1 MNIPNWIQYFERN
14 RTSFDE
20 PPLDPDA
27 SPLPDGLRIPL
38 ARSLA
43 VFQLGETGG
52 GTRLMRYVRKAL
64 RHKPEVLEGYDLAV
78 RLFVAEEQ
86 RHAHMLEKLVIYLGG
101 ELVRKHWTNSIFRHV
116 RNLFAMEFNIQIL
129 LTAELIA
136 EAYYGM
142 IYRRTTDGA
151 VRVCCHKILRDEMR
165 HIAFH
170 TSFFQERLAV
180 MPPGLRGLWRLVFRA
195 CHLITA
201 TVVAWDHRYL
211 LYSLDMS
218 QLEFIRLTL
227 KAGQRFLRRLD
238 SPPASWQPD
247 VSLRSRQ
254 KASQLAS
261 PG

>member
-1 MNIPNWIQYFERN
+1 MNIPNWIQYFEHN
-14 RTSFDE
+14 RSSFSE

-27 SPLPDGLRIPL
+27 SPLPDGLRLPL
-38 ARSLA
+38 ADSLA

-52 GTRLMRYVRKAL
+52 GTRLMRYVRRTL
-64 RHKPEVLEGYDLAV
+64 RHQPEALEGYDLAV

-86 RHAHMLEKLVIYLGG
+86 RHALLLEKLVIYLGG
-101 ELVRKHWTNSIFRHV
+101 TLLQKHWTNTVFRQL
-116 RNLFAMEFNIQIL
+116 RTLLGMEFNIQIL

-142 IYRRTTDGA
+142 IYRRTTDEV
-151 VRVCCHKILRDEMR
+151 VRACCHKILRDEMR

-170 TSFFQERLAV
+170 TGFFQERLTRL
-180 MPPGLRGLWRLVFRA
+180 PRPLRSLWRLGFRT
-195 CHLITA
+195 CHRVTA
-201 TVVAWDHRYL
+201 TIVAWDHRHL

-218 QLEFIRLTL
+218 QQEFTRLTL
-227 KAGQRFLRRLD
+227 KAGQRFLRRLA
-238 SPPASWQPD
+238 SASASWQPE